1 MTPWLLLGLTFG
13 LDSGSALRSPAYQAT
28 IVEILPREQL
38 PVAAVLGGIGWNLA
52 RATGPAL
59 GGVIIALLGV
69 PGAFAANAFCNL
81 HIVIVLARWRARV
94 RNAKPKPTGSLAVEM
109 LSGFS
114 HVRATPAIATAM
126 LCCFVFTCF
135 SSAVWSLLALVAK
148 RLEGGPSTYGLLLGA
163 LGAGALCGG
172 GVINRVRRWLGLRGT
187 CAGAILLVAIGTFA
201 MAIVP
206 SVLLLLPALALAGLG
221 WMVALTIFG
230 VVVQLAATGPYQG
243 RMASVYYL
251 ALFGGMFIGSWAWG
265 HVAAGPGIKVG
276 LLIATGGLVASL
288 LLYRRGGVASR
299 LVDLDGSG

>member
-1 MTPWLLLGLTFG
+1 
-13 LDSGSALRSPAYQAT
+13 
-28 IVEILPREQL
+28 
-38 PVAAVLGGIGWNLA
+38 
-52 RATGPAL
+52 
-59 GGVIIALLGV
+59 VIIAVLGV
-69 PGAFAANAFCNL
+69 PGAFAANALCNL
-81 HIVIVLARWRARV
+81 HIVFVLARWRARV
-94 RNAKPKPTGSLAVEM
+94 RNSKPKPTGNLAIEM

-148 RLEGGPSTYGLLLGA
+148 RLEGGPSTYGMLLGA

-187 CAGAILLVAIGTFA
+187 CAVAILLVAIGTLA
-201 MAIVP
+201 MAVVP

-276 LLIATGGLVASL
+276 LLIATGGLVGSL